1 MYGLNKMVIGGYWHG
16 MPIIFVQIESDLSNA
31 KTPKK
36 DYDCSSFSTFRE
48 TRFDINYGISKSK
61 KLLI

>member
-16 MPIIFVQIESDLSNA
+16 MPIIFVQIESDLRMLKHQR
-31 KTPKK
+31 KTTIAPH
-36 DYDCSSFSTFRE
+36 SLPLES
-48 TRFDINYGISKSK
+48 RFDIDYGLSKSK